1 MFLGI
6 SFSSFTM
13 GTLNHGFHAFLS
25 MQYYTYMYV
34 HVFYIYKLQCKQK
47 VSELKKRVES
57 TK

>member
-1 MFLGI
+1 
-6 SFSSFTM
+6 M

-47 VSELKKRVES
+47 SFWVES
-57 TK
+57 KK